1 MASPTNVEAILASL
15 TLEEKISLLAGANFW
30 ETVAIPTKNVPSLKT
45 SDGPNGARGAEFAHG
60 TTAACFPASVCLAST
75 FSTSLAARVGDAL
88 AEETLSKGARVLLA
102 PTVCL
107 HRHPLGGRNFES
119 FSEDP
124 LLAGALAAAYV
135 GGLQAR
141 GVGATLKHFAANEQE
156 TARFT
161 VNETVSERALRELYL
176 RPFEIAVKAPAG
188 PPWAV
193 MTSYNLVN
201 GTHADSHEWL
211 LKTVLRGEWGW
222 KGLVMSDWGG
232 TNSTA
237 ESINAGMDLEMPG
250 PTKWRKVE
258 DVVAAIEAGKTS
270 EEAVTACAR
279 NVLELMVKTRQFEDP
294 VTPPEQAINRPEVQ
308 KLIREVGGAGAVLL
322 KNKDGVLPIRK
333 EKLQK
338 KKIALLGHAKDS
350 LIHGGGS
357 ASVNAHYK
365 VTPYDGLKAALGD
378 DVELLYAKGA
388 HTFRLLPPMG
398 KDVKD
403 YEGSPGWTLQR
414 FDTDDYSQSPVGT
427 KNIPTSN
434 WAPILSTEIAETCK
448 LTGTF
453 TPSTTG
459 KHYLGFSGLGPSK
472 LFINGTLVSEQ
483 KHNYQDP
490 MGFLLGGGK
499 QENFQYAFEAGQ
511 PYTIEA
517 HSRRPQ
523 VNNSGLSILDK
534 CMGFYLG
541 FMTEAEHDED
551 IQAQAVAAAAAAD
564 VAVVFTG
571 HTKDWETEG
580 QDQASFHLPA
590 DGSQDALVAA
600 VAAANPR
607 TVVVNSTGVAVA
619 MPWVDDV
626 AAIVQTWFPGQE
638 AGNAIADV
646 LLGTV
651 NPAGRLPTSF
661 PRRLEDA
668 PAHGN
673 FPGEH
678 VGPGGRLEVTYAEDV
693 FVGYRH
699 FDRPQHA
706 GKVLFPFGFGLSYTT
721 FALDGF
727 RVRWR
732 PNESVYD
739 VAVAVTNTG
748 DRPGAHVVQVY
759 AGPTAEVETRVEL
772 PVKQLVA
779 FDRVEL
785 RPGETKSVQVQVPV
799 RGLAYFDEGVGKWVV
814 ERGRYKIMVAES
826 SADIRESSVV
836 DVEERLEFAP

>member
-1 MASPTNVEAILASL
+1 MGSTTTNVEAILASL
-15 TLEEKISLLAGANFW
+15 TLDEKISLLAGANFW
-30 ETVAIPTKNVPSLKT
+30 ETVAIPDKGVPSLKT

-75 FSTSLAARVGDAL
+75 FDVELAGRVGSAL

-124 LLAGALAAAYV
+124 LLAGKLAAAYIR
-135 GGLQAR
+135 GLQAR
-141 GVGATLKHFAANEQE
+141 GVGATIKHFAANEQE
-156 TARFT
+156 TQRFT
-161 VNETVSERALRELYL
+161 VNETISERALRELYL
-176 RPFEIAVKAPAG
+176 KPFEIAIKEAQ
-188 PPWAV
+188 PWAV
-193 MTSYNLVN
+193 MTSYNLIN
-201 GTHADSHEWL
+201 GTHADGHEFL
-211 LKTVLRGEWGW
+211 LKKVLRGDWGW

-258 DVVAAIEAGKTS
+258 DVKAAIKAGTTT
-270 EEAVTACAR
+270 EQAVTERAR
-279 NVLELMVKTRQFEDP
+279 NVLELLVKTRQFEDP
-294 VTPPEQAINRPEVQ
+294 VTPPEKAINRPEAQ
-308 KLIREVGGAGAVLL
+308 QLIREVGGAGAVLL
-322 KNKDGVLPIRK
+322 KNKDGVLPIKK

-338 KKIALLGHAKDS
+338 KKIAVLGHAKDS

-365 VTPYDGLKAALGD
+365 ITPYEGLKAALGD
-378 DVELLYAKGA
+378 EVELLYAKGA

-398 KDVKD
+398 KGVKD
-403 YEGSPGWTLQR
+403 YEGSAGWTLQR
-414 FDTDDYSQSPVGT
+414 FDTEDYSKSPVGT

-453 TPSTTG
+453 TPETTG

-472 LFINGTLVSEQ
+472 LFINGELVSEQ

-499 QENFQYAFEAGQ
+499 QENFQYHFEAGKQ
-511 PYTIEA
+511 YAIEA
-517 HSRRPQ
+517 QSRRPQ

-541 FMTEAEHDED
+541 FMPEEEHDED
-551 IQAQAVAAAAAAD
+551 IQAQAVAAARAAD

-600 VAAANPR
+600 VAAANPN

-619 MPWVDDV
+619 MPWIDDV
-626 AAIVQTWFPGQE
+626 AAVVQTWFPGQE

-651 NPAGRLPTSF
+651 NPSGRLPTSF

-673 FPGEH
+673 FPGEY
-678 VGPGGRLEVTYAEDV
+678 VDGRLEVKYAEDV
-693 FVGYRH
+693 FMGYRH
-699 FDRPQHA
+699 FDRV
-706 GKVLFPFGFGLSYTT
+706 GSDKVLFPFGFGLSYTS
-721 FALDGF
+721 FALSGF
-727 RVRWR
+727 HVQ
-732 PNESVYD
+732 PNEQVFD
-739 VAVAVTNTG
+739 VAVSVTNTG
-748 DRPGAHVVQVY
+748 AVAGAQVVQVY
-759 AGPTAEVETRVEL
+759 AGPAGKTAVEV
-772 PVKQLVA
+772 PVKQLVG
-779 FDRVEL
+779 FQRVVL
-785 RPGETKSVQVQVPV
+785 QPGETKAVQVPV
-799 RGLAYFDEGVGKWVV
+799 PVRSLAYFDEGVGKWVV
-814 ERGRYKIMVAES
+814 EKGEYKIMIGES
-826 SADIRESSVV
+826 SADIKESSVV
-836 DVEERLEFAP
+836 NVAEKIEFAP